1 MKHPLQTRPWLSQP
15 VRLPKSLDGFP
26 GIVIDGCAY
35 DFEQAVPRLV
45 YGREEG
51 GFETRP
57 YNNGIVLEF
66 CGKILCRAATQQ
78 VGVT

>member
-1 MKHPLQTRPWLSQP
+1 MAFDTKMCKGLMKHAL
-15 VRLPKSLDGFP
+15 
-26 GIVIDGCAY
+26 
-35 DFEQAVPRLV
+35 
-45 YGREEG
+45 
-51 GFETRP
+51 ETRP